1 MTTPLP
7 QEICP
12 AERFL
17 KELSGKWKP
26 QIFRLATEKPLRF
39 SGLLRELPN
48 ANKQSVSV
56 ALRELEEAELLIKNV
71 MSEKPLHI
79 EYVLSER
86 GLAMVGLFKQMEIHF
101 DEK

>member
-1 MTTPLP
+1 
-7 QEICP
+7 
-12 AERFL
+12 
-17 KELSGKWKP
+17 
-26 QIFRLATEKPLRF
+26 
-39 SGLLRELPN
+39 
-48 ANKQSVSV
+48 
-56 ALRELEEAELLIKNV
+56 LRELEEAELLIKNV